1 MNSNKNQ
8 ISLKAAR
15 INANLKQDDVAKKL
29 NVSSE
34 TIRNYESGKTKPDIH
49 TAYKLAEIYG
59 VSIDNIFFA

>member
-1 MNSNKNQ
+1 MNQKITQ

-15 INANLKQDDVAKKL
+15 INANLKQEDVAKVLK
-29 NVSSE
+29 VSAE
-34 TIRNYESGKTKPDIH
+34 TIRNYETGKTKPDIH

>member
-1 MNSNKNQ
+1 MNQKITQ

-15 INANLKQDDVAKKL
+15 INANLKQEDVAKVLK
-29 NVSSE
+29 VSAE
-34 TIRNYESGKTKPDIH
+34 TVRNYESGKTKPDIH